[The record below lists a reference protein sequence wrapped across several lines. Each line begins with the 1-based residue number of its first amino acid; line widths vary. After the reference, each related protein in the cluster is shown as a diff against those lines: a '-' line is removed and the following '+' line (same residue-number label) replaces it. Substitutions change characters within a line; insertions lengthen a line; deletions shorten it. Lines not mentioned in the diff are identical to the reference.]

1 MMLSR
6 RAGWSELTNLPMHMV
21 TARVRSGLPFLNFF
35 SFLSFHPL
43 CCALSVLAVPAPA
56 FERREGGEDCR

>member
-35 SFLSFHPL
+35 FFSFISSIVL
-43 CCALSVLAVPAPA
+43 CTFCVSGSSTCV
-56 FERREGGEDCR
+56 